1 MFKMLR
7 EIWLNIGVEKVDIH
21 VGITIKVLLDSGTT
35 GMFMDTKIAAKYG
48 FRLQKLKR
56 PVVVRNVNGTNNSA
70 EAIMHQVE
78 VNVYYKNHIK
88 RMWMDVCDL
97 GKTNVILDML

>member
-1 MFKMLR
+1 M
-7 EIWLNIGVEKVDIH
+7 
-21 VGITIKVLLDSGTT
+21 
-35 GMFMDTKIAAKYG
+35 
-48 FRLQKLKR
+48 
-56 PVVVRNVNGTNNSA
+56 VRNVNGTNNSA

-78 VNVYYKNHIK
+78 VNIYYKNHIK